1 MIIYIPN
8 VNIIFYYLFI
18 YLVNILITINLLLL
32 MNLIN
37 LFLIIALNYIV
48 YMCLFI
54 WVLVLILVLIFI
66 LIGFMVMDIRFAILF
81 NGCLNQYGFVL
92 FFIDDHVYGFIKRML
107 SVYLLGGIDQY
118 YFKYFLF
125 TSYII

>member
-37 LFLIIALNYIV
+37 LFLIIALSYIV
-48 YMCLFI
+48 YKYRFI
-54 WVLVLILVLIFI
+54 WVLVLIFI

-81 NGCLNQYGFVL
+81 NGCLNLYEFVL
-92 FFIDDHVYGFIKRML
+92 FFIDDHVYGFIKQML
-107 SVYLLGGIDQY
+107 SVYLFGGIDQY